1 MGICGIS
8 PIYFIFTFLCCG
20 IIFIYFNMRL
30 AEVKQMIDKQNRVLT
45 AFITN
50 VQQDLAG
57 GGKMFDN
64 DSNMNGLASNS
75 AINTVKE
82 MMSDK
87 IIVSDSEDS
96 DSEDSDSEDSNS
108 EDSDSEDSESEDNG
122 NTIEHFDESNGII
135 NIMPIG
141 DINNDDI
148 IDNSTIEDLTNVI
161 HDLGDSSETIKN
173 FEQMKVD
180 ELRKYIIDNKNVLSE
195 EAKKLKKNEILALLK
210 K

>member
-135 NIMPIG
+135 CIYY
-141 DINNDDI
+141 
-148 IDNSTIEDLTNVI
+148 
-161 HDLGDSSETIKN
+161 IKI
-173 FEQMKVD
+173 FF
-180 ELRKYIIDNKNVLSE
+180 S
-195 EAKKLKKNEILALLK
+195 
-210 K
+210 

>member
-1 MGICGIS
+1 
-8 PIYFIFTFLCCG
+8 
-20 IIFIYFNMRL
+20 
-30 AEVKQMIDKQNRVLT
+30 
-45 AFITN
+45 
-50 VQQDLAG
+50 
-57 GGKMFDN
+57 
-64 DSNMNGLASNS
+64 
-75 AINTVKE
+75 
-82 MMSDK
+82 
-87 IIVSDSEDS
+87 
-96 DSEDSDSEDSNS
+96 
-108 EDSDSEDSESEDNG
+108 
-122 NTIEHFDESNGII
+122 
-135 NIMPIG
+135 MPIG

>member
-87 IIVSDSEDS
+87 IIVS

>member
-75 AINTVKE
+75 AINTVRE
-82 MMSDK
+82 MMLDK

-96 DSEDSDSEDSNS
+96 DSEDSDS

-180 ELRKYIIDNKNVLSE
+180 ELRKYIIDNKNILSD

>member
-1 MGICGIS
+1 
-8 PIYFIFTFLCCG
+8 
-20 IIFIYFNMRL
+20 MRL

>member
-75 AINTVKE
+75 AINTVRE

>member
-75 AINTVKE
+75 AINTVRE

-87 IIVSDSEDS
+87 IIVS